1 MNKIIARY
9 KITYPDYAD
18 GNGMSQ
24 YKNLI
29 EYDDYIEDIKPKYN
43 EIALLEAEQTKYSK
57 KMKNIKNVI
66 EKFLNLNLISRKIMV
81 MNFSQIKDFFIIPK
95 TIMALW
101 FYLNGKVV
109 NIGLY

>member
-1 MNKIIARY
+1 MMIILKILNLNIMKLHFLKLNKQN
-9 KITYPDYAD
+9 TV
-18 GNGMSQ
+18 
-24 YKNLI
+24 
-29 EYDDYIEDIKPKYN
+29 
-43 EIALLEAEQTKYSK
+43 K